1 MTYEAAPGE
10 STFESFRDPAVAAAA
25 SLEYT
30 TNHTGPFASNTANAY
45 ISFVQVEEALKSG
58 KPSIFTGEKLH
69 SCGYCL
75 LESYPLSALHTMLAQ
90 ANTRCAVHSIASD
103 SLLDK
108 AYPNISSLQD
118 KLTLEKLLSPTEASF
133 QEVYLPG
140 GSTPS
145 TDNTSLIFSTDQPGN
160 YFTFFSVLEHP
171 FSRGSAHITSS
182 SALQYP
188 AIDPNYL
195 AHPLDLSVI
204 SEGALHI
211 RQIAR
216 TQPLASHLKDG
227 GTVYQPGF
235 YELNESNIEEFVRAN
250 AGTEYHP
257 IGTCAMLPRSAG
269 GVVDERLKVYGTQN
283 LRVVDASIFPLQI
296 RGNLQ
301 TSVYAVAERAADF
314 IKEDARL

>member
-10 STFESFRDPAVAAAA
+10 ATFESFRDPAVAAAA

-45 ISFVQVEEALKSG
+45 ISFAQVEQALESG
-58 KPSIFTGEKLH
+58 KPSILTSEKLH
-69 SCGYCL
+69 SCDCCIPG
-75 LESYPLSALHTMLAQ
+75 SYPMSALYTTLAK
-90 ANTRCAVHSIASD
+90 ADARCVVHSRANDGI
-103 SLLDK
+103 LDK
-108 AYPNISSLQD
+108 TYPDVSSLQD

-171 FSRGSAHITSS
+171 FSRGSVHITSS
-182 SALQYP
+182 SALEYP

-211 RQIAR
+211 QQIAR

-235 YELNESNIEEFVRAN
+235 YELNESNVEDFVRAN

-257 IGTCAMLPRSAG
+257 IGTCAMLPRNAG
-269 GVVDERLKVYGTQN
+269 GVVDERLKVYETEN

-296 RGNLQ
+296 RGNMQ

-314 IKEDARL
+314 IKEDARV